1 MSKTSPWLW
10 SQFKEWADSVDR
22 KLNILL
28 MDSKKKPID
37 EALERAIN
45 RTWAIA
51 RRIDLKVPDLGKQQT
66 KEKE

>member
-1 MSKTSPWLW
+1 MAAWVF
-10 SQFKEWADSVDR
+10 SQVKEWADGVDR
-22 KLNILL
+22 KLNILV

-51 RRIDLKVPDLGKQQT
+51 RRIDLKVPDLGKEQQER
-66 KEKE
+66 KE